1 MSYPAG
7 KLHLQTWFLLV
18 LQCLVSNVLP
28 SGPTR
33 SQCLCFS
40 LYCKAVVPELPSRMP
55 CFLCR
60 EELGEYFAV
69 DIGGTNY
76 RVIYVK
82 LSPEKSK
89 VVRTAAACSRP
100 VLSCNKCIFLSCS
113 CGGGFTTP
121 WWSAA
126 PKLA

>member
-1 MSYPAG
+1 
-7 KLHLQTWFLLV
+7 
-18 LQCLVSNVLP
+18 
-28 SGPTR
+28 
-33 SQCLCFS
+33 
-40 LYCKAVVPELPSRMP
+40 MP

-100 VLSCNKCIFLSCS
+100 VLSCRKCIFLSCS

-126 PKLA
+126 QSWPDEPGWLLMALCCCTSLMRT